1 MTSSIF
7 PFLRRVLAGALA
19 AGFATSLAQAHTPT
33 FANVSVHDPSIVKEG
48 STYYVFGSHMASASS
63 TDLMSW
69 TQISTGPAAPN
80 PLIKGQDPRA
90 EFADAL
96 AYAQTNTF
104 WAPDVIKLAD
114 GKFYFYYCA
123 CKGDSPLSVL
133 GLARADAITGPYEDL
148 GIMLYSGKAD
158 SFPEVG
164 TYNANIHP
172 NVVDPA
178 VFYDHNGKLW
188 MVYGSYSGGIFILE
202 LNPETGRPLDGQG
215 YGKRLM
221 GGNHARIEGAYIIR
235 TPETGYY
242 HMFVSYGGLD
252 ATGGY
257 NIRVGR
263 SLNPDGPYLDAAGT
277 DLTNV
282 RGAPGTFFDD
292 ASIAPHGAKIMGNWQ
307 FAHHASEPR
316 TASRGYVSPG
326 HCSMHRDAATG
337 KYFLVFHTRFAGS
350 GEMHEVRVHQLYLNA
365 DGWLVAAP
373 HRYAGETL
381 GAVAAGDVPGIF
393 KLINHGKDISATVKT
408 STVITLNAD
417 GSVTG
422 ASTGTW
428 QLMDEHNAT
437 ITLGGTA
444 YKGVF
449 SRQWDEDNQVWTLC
463 FSALA
468 NDNVSIWGTKV
479 VPGDAVSQSVTTGHS
494 VNLTAPAALTSVQW
508 QIFTNGAWQN
518 LNNDATYSG
527 VTTSTLTIANAGASL
542 NNARYRYQGLDASGG
557 VSGLPVTLA
566 VNPAIFAAPTAISVD
581 STGTLYVSDSTDH
594 TIRKVTSAG
603 VTTIL
608 AGTAG
613 SMGSTDATGSAAS
626 FRAPAGLALDG
637 AGNLYVAD
645 TGNSTIR
652 KITSAGVVT
661 TLAGSSGASGNT
673 DGAGTAARFSA
684 PADLAATSAGVV
696 FVADSAN
703 HTIRRIDAAGAVTTF
718 AGTAGANGTADGT
731 GAAARF
737 NAPAGIAVHSGGDV
751 FVSDTVNNTLRKIT
765 SAGVV
770 TTLAGT
776 YGIAGHDDGTG
787 AVATFSGPTGAALDS
802 NGNIFVADT
811 QNSTIRKI
819 TSAGVVSTFA
829 GLPGVAGLKDGTG
842 SEAWFNKPRDIA
854 LDGTGNLYVA
864 DTGNAALRKIT
875 PAGVVT
881 TLTLT
886 AGTSGGGSNP
896 PPQPPPPQPPPSSG
910 GGGGGGGGGSPSIG
924 FFAALAA
931 LCALRFAGRRPRR

>member
-1 MTSSIF
+1 MSSSLSR
-7 PFLRRVLAGALA
+7 FLRRTFVSALTAGLA
-19 AGFATSLAQAHTPT
+19 ASQAQAQTPT
-33 FANVSVHDPSIVKEG
+33 FANATVHDPSIVKEG
-48 STYYVFGSHMASASS
+48 STYYVFGSHMAAASS

-69 TQISTGPAAPN
+69 TQISTSAATPN
-80 PLIKGQDPRA
+80 SLIKNQAPRT
-90 EFADAL
+90 EFAEAL
-96 AYAQTNTF
+96 TYAQTDTF

-114 GKFYFYYCA
+114 GKFYYYYCA
-123 CKGDSPLSVL
+123 CKGDSPLSAL
-133 GLARADAITGPYEDL
+133 GLARADAITGPYENL
-148 GIMLYSGKAD
+148 GLLLKSGKAD

-178 VFYDHNGKLW
+178 VFYDHTGKLW

-202 LNPETGRPLDGQG
+202 LDPATGTPKAGQG

-221 GGNHARIEGAYIIR
+221 GGNHARIEGAYIIY

-257 NIRVGR
+257 NIRAGR
-263 SLNPDGPYLDAAGT
+263 SLNPDGPYLDAAGK
-277 DLTNV
+277 DLTDV

-292 ASIAPHGAKIMGNWQ
+292 ASIAPHGAKLMGNWQ
-307 FAHHASEPR
+307 FLHHPSEPR

-326 HCSMHRDAATG
+326 HCSMYRDEATG

-350 GEMHEVRVHQLYLNA
+350 GETHEVRVHQLYLNA

-381 GAVAAGDVPGIF
+381 GTVTAAEIPGTF

-408 STVITLNAD
+408 STVITLASD
-417 GSVTG
+417 GSISG
-422 ASTGTW
+422 ASTGSW
-428 QLMDEHNAT
+428 QLTDDHYAT
-437 ITLGGTA
+437 ITIGGTT

-449 SRQWDEDNQVWTLC
+449 SRQWDEDNQVWTLS

-479 VPGDAVSQSVTTGHS
+479 VPGDAVSQSVTTGHA
-494 VNLTAPAALTSVQW
+494 VNLTAPSDLTSVQW

-527 VTTSTLTIANAGASL
+527 VTTTTLTIANAGASL
-542 NNARYRYQGLDASGG
+542 NGARYRYLGSNAAGG

-566 VNPAIFAAPTAISVD
+566 VNPALFAAPTAIAVD
-581 STGTLYVSDSTDH
+581 GTGTLYVSDSTDH

-603 VTTIL
+603 VTTVL
-608 AGTAG
+608 AGTSG
-613 SMGSTDATGSAAS
+613 SMGSTDATGSAAL
-626 FRAPAGLALDG
+626 FRAPAGLALDS

-673 DGAGTAARFSA
+673 DGTGTAARFSA
-684 PADLAATSAGVV
+684 PADLAATGAGILY
-696 FVADSAN
+696 VADTGN
-703 HTIRRIDAAGAVTTF
+703 HMIRRIDTAGAVTTF

-737 NAPAGIAVHSGGDV
+737 NGPAGVAVSSGGDV
-751 FVSDTVNNTLRKIT
+751 FVADTVNNTLRKIT

-770 TTLAGT
+770 TTFAGT
-776 YGIAGHDDGTG
+776 YGIAGHDDGSG
-787 AVATFSGPTGAALDS
+787 ALATFSGPTGAAIDG
-802 NGNIFVADT
+802 NGNLFLADT

-819 TSAGVVSTFA
+819 TSDGAVTTFA
-829 GLPGVAGLKDGTG
+829 GLPGVAGLKDGIG
-842 SEAWFNKPRDIA
+842 SDAWFNKPRDIA
-854 LDGTGNLYVA
+854 IDSAGNVYVA

-886 AGTSGGGSNP
+886 AGTTNPGGGNGGGGNPPPSNP
-896 PPQPPPPQPPPSSG
+896 PPS
-910 GGGGGGGGGSPSIG
+910 GGGGGGGGGSPSIV
-924 FFAALAA
+924 FFAALAV
-931 LCALRFAGRRPRR
+931 LSALRFRRFLQVA